1 MKLLGV
7 NGDDDDTSESDFS
20 LDSEYDSSSDASF
33 RSFSPVSSEDE
44 YSSLSSDES
53 DQETDEGD
61 LSSTSTNPTEED
73 SSSPTSTTQ
82 KVVNTFKLVGDNVD
96 SMFKQR
102 YMRSDKHRAGG
113 IHYFHTYAA
122 RDRIDF
128 SMLSERF
135 PEPNSLPRE
144 EDVALSLL
152 PSNKDDKAIR
162 KHFAIL
168 LSQELV
174 KNVPFFK
181 STFDGAVTWHIKHQ
195 FYDEMSSK
203 SEVVSSLKIN
213 SSIQF
218 AKKLPK
224 RSSVQ

>member
-20 LDSEYDSSSDASF
+20 LDSEYDSSSDTSF

-61 LSSTSTNPTEED
+61 LSSTSTNPTED

-128 SMLSERF
+128 RMLSERF
-135 PEPNSLPRE
+135 PEPNLY
-144 EDVALSLL
+144 
-152 PSNKDDKAIR
+152 
-162 KHFAIL
+162 H
-168 LSQELV
+168 V
-174 KNVPFFK
+174 KK
-181 STFDGAVTWHIKHQ
+181 
-195 FYDEMSSK
+195 M
-203 SEVVSSLKIN
+203 
-213 SSIQF
+213 
-218 AKKLPK
+218 
-224 RSSVQ
+224 